1 MRKLILL
8 LLFVVTAP
16 GVSPLG
22 STVTAARPKVGL
34 VFMFCQQEW
43 LTLLTDRRDDV
54 GNEPYTVKDGVTYIF
69 AISFVYS
76 EASRFGDFFA

>member
-22 STVTAARPKVGL
+22 STAAEL
-34 VFMFCQQEW
+34 DSMFCQQEW